1 MLCSDGFRH
10 VVSEDEIFQEFNNIE
25 NNEIIMKDKIIKL
38 VELNKQR
45 LENDNITAIILHLDK
60 NS

>member
-1 MLCSDGFRH
+1 LLCSDGFRH